1 MKCFQVLDLFFALQ
15 TIASRLDSGI
25 AAHRQFLIHKAD
37 QVVVIIVT
45 IIKNPIIGKNINI
58 QRDIDKYTIAL
69 L

>member
-45 IIKNPIIGKNINI
+45 EIIMIETITAE
-58 QRDIDKYTIAL
+58 DKLMEKKKGFQI
-69 L
+69 